1 MRIETHVR
9 IQDEVMYGRGREDR
23 FSAWGDC
30 GEVRDG
36 GKRVGYGGVGGRRA
50 RRRRRRRRKRREGG
64 REDRREGEDE
74 KEERKK
80 RVRGRSM
87 ASPWSCWRSATVYE
101 A

>member
-1 MRIETHVR
+1 MAVSNSMRIETHVR

-50 RRRRRRRRKRREGG
+50 RRRRRRIGGRGGREEEEGG
-64 REDRREGEDE
+64 RG
-74 KEERKK
+74 
-80 RVRGRSM
+80 
-87 ASPWSCWRSATVYE
+87 
-101 A
+101 